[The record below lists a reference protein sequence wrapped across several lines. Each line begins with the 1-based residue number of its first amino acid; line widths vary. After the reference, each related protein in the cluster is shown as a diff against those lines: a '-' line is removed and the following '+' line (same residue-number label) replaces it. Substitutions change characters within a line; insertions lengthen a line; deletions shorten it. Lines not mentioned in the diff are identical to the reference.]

1 MNIFFEQIP
10 QELKELPNWVCWALE
25 TRGGKTT
32 KIPYTPET
40 GQKARANNPKTWT
53 GFKEA
58 AECLVSYDGIGFQF
72 GESPFVGID
81 LDHCLKGG
89 TVSPEAQQIIDALDS
104 YTEISPSGEGLHI
117 IVRADIAG
125 SGHRNDIVEIYPQG
139 RFFTMTGN
147 VFQGRSA
154 ITERTAEVAAL
165 IQSIEAK
172 RAAKRGAAAPPP
184 VDISAQIVQTAE
196 APADVQTIIQRI
208 RNSQQGA
215 KFAALFDAG
224 DTTPYITKNDPEGRS
239 GADMA
244 LMNMLPF
251 WTNGNMPLMMDI
263 FSMSA
268 LGRREKWQ
276 TREDYRI
283 RTAKKAIDSW
293 NGKTYDP
300 EALKKQRQE
309 QDRFIREN
317 GITKPAEELKRLATF
332 RQNDTGNAE
341 RLELLYGDMLLHCT
355 ASDKWLRWDGMRW
368 KSSESKDA
376 TELYNMVSATMRLT
390 AMQYDVVFGPPKT
403 QEEEDAKRSFLSFCK
418 RSENQ
423 NSINNTIKRARALFP
438 VSINDLDADP
448 WLLNCENGTI
458 DLKTGR
464 LLPHDRAQ
472 RLTQVCAASYTPGAR
487 SELWE
492 STVQQIIPDEGVRDY
507 VQRFIGY
514 CLTGLTREEKF
525 LFLYGAGGGG
535 KGTFIETIGKILGD
549 YADTV
554 PIDMLLAARNDA
566 GTGNEPT
573 PQLAKMAG
581 KRLILTSESGQGRK
595 FNDAKIKL
603 LTGGDAITARFL
615 RCEAFT
621 FLPMFKIVMSSNFL
635 PTVTNATDKGIK
647 RRLIIVP
654 FSAELDDIR
663 DVTLKER
670 LLYPQERSGIL
681 AWCVEGCLKWQ
692 REGLG
697 EMPIPIKKMLS
708 DYYAENDVIGE
719 FISTY
724 CNIGEDLRVKAKDL
738 YKAFTEEMGYGI
750 GWRGMKFSTF
760 KEELRNRGFEP
771 HKYNNGLHFLGIEFR
786 AKYGYFNSL

>member
-25 TRGGKTT
+25 TRDGKAT

-40 GQKARANNPKTWT
+40 GRRAKANNPKTWT
-53 GFKEA
+53 RFKEA
-58 AECLVSYDGIGFQF
+58 AECLVSYDGLGFQF
-72 GESPFVGID
+72 SESPFVGID
-81 LDHCLKGG
+81 LDHCLKDGQA
-89 TVSPEAQQIIDALDS
+89 SPEAQQIIDALNS
-104 YTEISPSGEGLHI
+104 YTEISPSSQGLHI
-117 IVRADIAG
+117 IVKADIAG
-125 SGHRNDIVEIYPQG
+125 KGHRNDIVEIYPQG

-147 VFQGRSA
+147 VFQGRGTIA
-154 ITERTAEVAAL
+154 ERTEEVAAL
-165 IQSIEAK
+165 IQSIEAE

-184 VDISAQIVQTAE
+184 VDISAQIVQAAE
-196 APADVQTIIQRI
+196 APADVQEIIQRI

-268 LGRREKWQ
+268 LAKREKWQ

-332 RQNDTGNAE
+332 KLNDTGNAE

-355 ASDKWLRWDGMRW
+355 ASDKWLRWDGTRW

-376 TELYNMVSATMRLT
+376 TELYNLVSATMRLT

-403 QEEEDAKRSFLSFCK
+403 QEDEEAKRSFLSFCK

-492 STVQQIIPDEGVRDY
+492 STVRQIIPDEGVRDY

-535 KGTFIETIGKILGD
+535 KGTFIETIGKVLGD

-566 GTGNEPT
+566 GNGNEAT
-573 PQLAKMAG
+573 PHLAKMAG

-615 RCEAFT
+615 RCDAFT

-654 FSAELDDIR
+654 FSADLDDMR

-670 LLYPQERSGIL
+670 LLYPQERGGIL

-697 EMPIPIKKMLS
+697 EMPIAIKKMLS

-724 CNIGEDLRVKAKDL
+724 CNTGEGLRVKAKDL

-750 GWRGMKFSTF
+750 GWRGMKLSTF
-760 KEELRNRGFEP
+760 KEDMQNRGFERKRYTEGYYFENIGFKT
-771 HKYNNGLHFLGIEFR
+771 KYSYLS
-786 AKYGYFNSL
+786 SL